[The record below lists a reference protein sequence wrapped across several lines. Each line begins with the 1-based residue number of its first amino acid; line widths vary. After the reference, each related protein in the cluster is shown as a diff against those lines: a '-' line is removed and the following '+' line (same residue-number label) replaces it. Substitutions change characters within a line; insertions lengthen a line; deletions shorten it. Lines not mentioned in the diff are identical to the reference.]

1 MTPSSEEGT
10 REKLVFSSIIYPGK
24 SSESNS
30 LLLAESIRDFGGALS
45 DRPIWFFAPN
55 LGRELSL
62 DTMTCFQG
70 LNVEVI
76 PMEIDQEVL
85 KFPFTGHAEAAAMA
99 ESKADGN
106 ADLLAW
112 IAPNTL
118 VLHEP
123 IDFLL
128 DSNIKLGYRPVHH
141 KLLGL
146 LYDEPLDS
154 FWNLVYNHCGVKEEQ
169 IFSMKPH
176 VENEPIKPYFN
187 AGLLIVRP
195 ERKLFRN
202 WRDSFL
208 NVYRHQ
214 DLLELY
220 KKDQRYAIFIH
231 QAILSGVLLSTLEK
245 NEMEEL
251 PADYN
256 YPIHLYPEDD
266 TDGRPDS
273 LDDCIT
279 LRHET
284 FHQNPDWTEKI
295 PLNHELKQ
303 WISDRLL
310 H

>member
-1 MTPSSEEGT
+1 MTLSSEGT
-10 REKLVFSSIIYPGK
+10 RDKLVFSSIVYPGK
-24 SSESNS
+24 ASESNS
-30 LLLAESIRDFGGALS
+30 LLLAESIRDFGGSLS
-45 DRPIWFFAPN
+45 DQTIWFFAPK
-55 LGRELSL
+55 LDRDLSL

-106 ADLLAW
+106 ANLLAW

-118 VLHEP
+118 VLREP
-123 IDFLL
+123 IEFLL
-128 DSNIKLGYRPVHH
+128 DSNIELGYRPVHH

-154 FWNLVYNHCGVKEEQ
+154 FWNLVYNHCGVKEER
-169 IFSMKPH
+169 IFPMKPH

-195 ERKLFRN
+195 EKKLFGN

-208 NVYRHQ
+208 NVYRHP

-231 QAILSGVLLSTLEK
+231 QAILSGVFLATLDRT
-245 NEMEEL
+245 EMMEL
-251 PADYN
+251 PAEYN
-256 YPIHLYPEDD
+256 YPIHLYAEDATDSKPE
-266 TDGRPDS
+266 S
-273 LDDCIT
+273 LDSCIT

-284 FHQNPDWTEKI
+284 FHQDPNWMEKI
-295 PLNHELKQ
+295 PLNDEFKQ
-303 WISDRLL
+303 WIKERLL